1 MRNWLV
7 KDARAHFSDVIDAA
21 MKGEPQRVTRRG
33 KGAVVVVNEE
43 EWARLTARA
52 QGGQAKNFGEYLA
65 TFPLSPEE
73 WNEIAPKREGMRPLS
88 LLDE

>member
-33 KGAVVVVNEE
+33 KGAVVVVSEE
-43 EWARLTARA
+43 QWRKASPAKPEGSAPRSMPQPSSATDKVTERAENARRISMVRGCAWR
-52 QGGQAKNFGEYLA
+52 
-65 TFPLSPEE
+65 
-73 WNEIAPKREGMRPLS
+73 
-88 LLDE
+88 

>member
-33 KGAVVVVNEE
+33 KGAVVVVSEE
-43 EWARLTARA
+43 QWRKASP
-52 QGGQAKNFGEYLA
+52 AKPEMNLGEYLA
-65 TFPLSPEE
+65 TYPLSPDD
-73 WNEIAPKREGMRPLS
+73 IVLTGARGRSRPNPFAE
-88 LLDE
+88 D

>member
-33 KGAVVVVNEE
+33 KGAVVVVNEDD
-43 EWARLTARA
+43 WTRLTAGASGRD
-52 QGGQAKNFGEYLA
+52 GKSFGEYLA
-65 TFPLSPEE
+65 TFPLSREE
-73 WNEIAPKREGMRPLS
+73 WQEIAPKRAGMRPMPF
-88 LLDE
+88 LDE